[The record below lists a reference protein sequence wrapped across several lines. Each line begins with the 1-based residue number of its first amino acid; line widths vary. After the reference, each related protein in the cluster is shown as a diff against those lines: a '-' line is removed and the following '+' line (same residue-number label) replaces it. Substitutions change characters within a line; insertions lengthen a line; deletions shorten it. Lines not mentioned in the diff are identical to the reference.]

1 MSQSVIVNDVRRAVP
16 HASQVHR
23 PKATLPDW
31 PQGWSM
37 ECLPMASRHSSPR
50 LYAIFG
56 FIVLGLIGIARPAYC
71 VTVSVSASMSAN
83 GQDLEAT
90 VTGSGSCG
98 LINLYAIVDGP
109 VGTDGYFMQCTGGCT
124 APYSLGMACLA
135 LGEHTINVMARG
147 LVPDANGCGVPSEA
161 TSSAT
166 FTIARSGSLS
176 VIPSHTQ
183 GVNAWADYDAT
194 LFACTG
200 HESVDFVSM
209 GTDKGSAQLL
219 TYDVFSNAVNRTNR
233 GMFLGDVSAVD
244 VVESH
249 LYACN
254 ELQDQTAVAVKDN
267 ECDSCP
273 DPSHVGKPIKV
284 TNGNMRDADGE
295 PLPAGPFPFRR
306 TYDSSRST
314 ESRLFGKGWSSPL
327 DAYLITEPNPKGVL
341 WVVVA
346 TPDGNR
352 RVFAGSGTT
361 FVQKA
366 PLGQNPASFTY
377 DSATALYALR
387 EYGADLV
394 TYYRAS
400 DGRIAKMRS
409 LSTGRELRVT
419 YTAGVPSHVDDSWG
433 NWGWT
438 ITAPGSLITSI
449 AVDGHPVVWNYSYD
463 GNSNLTSVD
472 LNGTTC

>member
-166 FTIARSGSLS
+166 FTIARSGSLP

-183 GVNAWADYDAT
+183 GVNAWADYHAT

-314 ESRLFGKGWSSPL
+314 ESRLVGQGWS
-327 DAYLITEPNPKGVL
+327 
-341 WVVVA
+341 
-346 TPDGNR
+346 
-352 RVFAGSGTT
+352 
-361 FVQKA
+361 
-366 PLGQNPASFTY
+366 
-377 DSATALYALR
+377 
-387 EYGADLV
+387 
-394 TYYRAS
+394 
-400 DGRIAKMRS
+400 
-409 LSTGRELRVT
+409 
-419 YTAGVPSHVDDSWG
+419 
-433 NWGWT
+433 
-438 ITAPGSLITSI
+438 
-449 AVDGHPVVWNYSYD
+449 YSYD
-463 GNSNLTSVD
+463 GTSNLTSVD
-472 LNGTTC
+472 LNGTTWRTYTYAGALSAAYDAAGNLLESHTYNGSGLAITSVGPGGDDVSSVGYAFGTSSSYASDGGQLENEDLVQTSWTSGAVSTSTIRFIAGRYRVVQTSGGCVTCGIQDVT